1 VNFLTAPENDATSPL
16 PECSG
21 AQQMNPFIAAKESLN
36 VDVARADLMDQ
47 GWTIIGNVLDR
58 SSLDAIRSEID
69 ALAQAPEVEINY
81 GGSEH
86 RIWHAD
92 QKSELVGYFKL
103 FSDHVISAVESETIE
118 AFNVLAI
125 RNRTLSSDDAK
136 LRKGRWHMDSF
147 KRQLKVFVFLS
158 DVTEKSGP
166 FEMIP
171 RSQRYDF
178 KIRHLIAGDLIAP
191 KDLFDGT
198 RKYQHLEEELIS
210 RIVDRGYESKAFA
223 VPAGTIALVDT
234 SSVHR
239 ARPCVEGERYALT
252 SYYK

>member
-1 VNFLTAPENDATSPL
+1 
-16 PECSG
+16 
-21 AQQMNPFIAAKESLN
+21 MNPFIAAKESFN
-36 VDVARADLMDQ
+36 VGVAKAELGDQ

-58 SSLDAIRSEID
+58 QSLDAIRAEID
-69 ALAQAPEVEINY
+69 QLASNTEVEINY

-86 RIWHAD
+86 RIWHANK
-92 QKSELVGYFKL
+92 KSGLIELFKH
-103 FSDHVISAVESETIE
+103 FSDHVISSVENETIE

-178 KIRHLIAGDLIAP
+178 KIRHLVAGDLIAP
-191 KDLFDGT
+191 KDLFEGT
-198 RKYQHLEEELIS
+198 RKYQHLQEELIS
-210 RIVDRGYESKAFA
+210 RIIERGYESKAFA

-239 ARPCVEGERYALT
+239 ARPCIEGERYALT
-252 SYYK
+252 SYYR